1 MSAEGRRG
9 AAKTALLFAALTA
22 VLAAAALAYYPP
34 LWGGG
39 LRPAAESGFLET
51 VRGDRLDLNT
61 ATEAELRALPGIGE
75 AKAAA
80 IVAYREAHGGF
91 SSVEELLQVQGI
103 GEKILAGLRD
113 HVCI

>member
-1 MSAEGRRG
+1 MSAEGRRD
-9 AAKTALLFAALTA
+9 AAKTALLFAALT
-22 VLAAAALAYYPP
+22 AALAYYPP

-39 LRPAAESGFLET
+39 LRPAAESGFLGT

-91 SSVEELLQVQGI
+91 SSVEELLQVKGI